1 MPNRL
6 SGDEEGQG
14 SVAQAE
20 ERDLARLMDRDHLP
34 ALDGVRA
41 VAVLLVMFSHS
52 PLGRAPGD
60 LGVSAFFVLS
70 GFLITWLLLRER
82 ADTGSISLR
91 RFYARRT
98 LRIFPAYYV
107 FLLVSLVADTLLG
120 TPWTLGLAAAAFL
133 YAMNYYSAL
142 LGHPSTSLAHCWSLA
157 VEEQFYLLW
166 PWLFRALAPRGPG
179 TLAKWLAGLTVGVM
193 TWRCVLYLG
202 FGVPEAYAYN
212 AFDTRFD
219 NLAIGCLLAVGLGD
233 ARVRRVASR
242 LAASQLLPLATLAL
256 LWISR
261 ERISNAWHHGPGFT
275 VDACL
280 LAVLL
285 AQLVQLTHTPLW
297 SWLEHPAVRY
307 VGRISYPMYLWPAW
321 GLSAGRHATLL
332 PPAARFALGVAIT
345 VAFASASYAFVEK
358 PFLRLKRRYELHR
371 PGA

>member
-1 MPNRL
+1 MA
-6 SGDEEGQG
+6 EAGQ
-14 SVAQAE
+14 
-20 ERDLARLMDRDHLP
+20 RDLAQMLERDHLP

-82 ADTGSISLR
+82 ADTGGISLR
-91 RFYARRT
+91 RFYVRRT

-107 FLLVSLVADTLLG
+107 FLLLSLVADSVLG

-133 YAMNYYSAL
+133 YGMNYYNAL

-166 PWLFRALAPRGPG
+166 PWLFRALAPHGRG
-179 TLAKWLAGLTVGVM
+179 TLAKWLSGIIVGVM

-202 FGVPEAYAYN
+202 LGVHEAYAYN

-233 ARVRRVASR
+233 ERVRRIATR
-242 LAASQLLPLATLAL
+242 LARFQLLPLATLVL

-275 VDACL
+275 VDAVL

-285 AQLVQLTHTPLW
+285 VQTIQLTHTRLW
-297 SWLEHPAVRY
+297 SWLDHPAVRA
-307 VGRISYPMYLWPAW
+307 VGRISYPMYLWHAW

-332 PPAARFALGVAIT
+332 PPEGRFALGVVLTIAL
-345 VAFASASYAFVEK
+345 ASASYVLVEK

-371 PGA
+371 PEA

>member
-1 MPNRL
+1 MP
-6 SGDEEGQG
+6 EHE
-14 SVAQAE
+14 A
-20 ERDLARLMDRDHLP
+20 RDLAELIERDHLP

-52 PLGRAPGD
+52 PLGHVPGD

-82 ADTGSISLR
+82 AETGTISLR

-107 FLLVSLVADTLLG
+107 FLLLSLAADTALG

-133 YAMNYYSAL
+133 YGMNYYNAF

-157 VEEQFYLLW
+157 VEEQFYLIW
-166 PWLFRALAPRGPG
+166 PWLFRALVARGQR
-179 TLAKWLAGLTVGVM
+179 TLVTALVAIIAGVM
-193 TWRCVLYLG
+193 AWRCLLYLG
-202 FGVPEAYAYN
+202 LGVPEAYAYN

-219 NLAIGCLLAVGLGD
+219 NLAVGCLLAVGLGD
-233 ARVRRVASR
+233 ARARRAATH
-242 LAASQLLPLATLAL
+242 LARSQLLPLVTLAL

-275 VDACL
+275 VDALL

-285 AQLVQLTHTPLW
+285 VQLVQLSRAPLW
-297 SWLEHPAVRY
+297 RWLEHPGVRY
-307 VGRISYPMYLWPAW
+307 VGRISYPMYLWHAW
-321 GLSAGRHATLL
+321 GLSAARHVDAL
-332 PPAARFALGVAIT
+332 PPLGRFALGVALT
-345 VAFASASYAFVEK
+345 LGVASASYFFVEK
-358 PFLRLKRRYELHR
+358 PFLRLKRRYERHPAEDGRLAGPR
-371 PGA
+371 SGRSGGR

>member
-1 MPNRL
+1 M
-6 SGDEEGQG
+6 
-14 SVAQAE
+14 AQAF
-20 ERDLARLMDRDHLP
+20 ERDLARLLERDHLP
-34 ALDGVRA
+34 AFDGVRA

-107 FLLVSLVADTLLG
+107 FLLVSLVADTVLG
-120 TPWTLGLAAAAFL
+120 TPWTFGLAAAAFL
-133 YAMNYYSAL
+133 YGMNYYNAL

-166 PWLFRALAPRGPG
+166 PWLFRALAPRGDAA
-179 TLAKWLAGLTVGVM
+179 LVKWLSGVVIAVM
-193 TWRCVLYLG
+193 SWRCVLTLG
-202 FGVPEAYAYN
+202 FGASEAYAYN

-219 NLAIGCLLAVGLGD
+219 NLAIGCLLAVGLGQERFRQM
-233 ARVRRVASR
+233 AAR
-242 LAASQLLPLATLAL
+242 LATSQLLPFVTLAL

-261 ERISNAWHHGPGFT
+261 ERISDAWHHGPGFT
-275 VDACL
+275 VDAVL

-285 AQLVQLTHTPLW
+285 LQLVQLTRAPLW
-297 SWLEHPAVRY
+297 SWLEHPAVRAL
-307 VGRISYPMYLWPAW
+307 GRISYPMYLWHAW
-321 GLSAGRHATLL
+321 GLSAGRHVTLL
-332 PPAARFALGVAIT
+332 PPIGRFALGVAFTIALAT
-345 VAFASASYAFVEK
+345 ASYVLVEK
-358 PFLRLKRRYELHR
+358 PFLRLKRRYERHR
-371 PGA
+371 PSA